1 MLTIEYYLSVV
12 SPWSYLGHRRF
23 CDIAREHSAEILYLP
38 IDSSIL
44 FAKTG
49 GLALKDRSPQ
59 RKRYRMQELRRWR
72 SRLELELN
80 LEPQYFPT
88 DCNLASRVIIGAIEA
103 GHDVT
108 DLVYQLMSAVWVR
121 EEDVSET
128 SVVMGAIERSGG
140 RVDDFLAAA
149 DHSNV
154 QDIII
159 ENSEL
164 AVSKG
169 VFGVPSYVVGEEVFW
184 GQDRLEFLDQ
194 FLSELINS
202 RTSGL
207 SP

>member
-1 MLTIEYYLSVV
+1 MFTIEYYLSVV
-12 SPWSYLGHRRF
+12 SPWSYLGHKRF
-23 CDIAREHSAEILYLP
+23 CDIARDNSAEILYLP

-88 DCNLASRVIIGAIEA
+88 DSNLASRVIIGAIEA
-103 GHDVT
+103 GHDVAE
-108 DLVYQLMSAVWVR
+108 LAYQLMRAVWVR

-128 SVVMGAIERSGG
+128 SVVVGAIERSGES
-140 RVDDFLAAA
+140 VDDLLAAA
-149 DHSNV
+149 NHSNV

-159 ENSEL
+159 ENSEQ

-184 GQDRLEFLDQ
+184 GQDRLEFLNL
-194 FLSELINS
+194 FLNEVM
-202 RTSGL
+202 T
-207 SP
+207 

>member
-12 SPWSYLGHRRF
+12 SPWSYLGHRRL
-23 CDIAREHSAEILYLP
+23 CDIARANSAEILYLP

-88 DCNLASRVIIGAIEA
+88 DSNLASRVIIGAIEA
-103 GHDVT
+103 GHDVAE
-108 DLVYQLMSAVWVR
+108 LVYELMRTVWVR

-128 SVVMGAIERSGG
+128 SVVIGAIERSG
-140 RVDDFLAAA
+140 RSVDDLLAAA
-149 DHSNV
+149 NHSNV

-159 ENSEL
+159 ENSEQ

-184 GQDRLEFLDQ
+184 GQDRLEFLDL
-194 FLSELINS
+194 FLNEVM
-202 RTSGL
+202 T
-207 SP
+207 

>member
-12 SPWSYLGHRRF
+12 SPWSYLGHKRF
-23 CDIAREHSAEILYLP
+23 CDIARDNSAEILYLP

-88 DCNLASRVIIGAIEA
+88 DSNLASRVIIGAIEA
-103 GHDVT
+103 GHDVAE
-108 DLVYQLMSAVWVR
+108 LVYQLMRTVWVR

-128 SVVMGAIERSGG
+128 SVVVGAIERSGG
-140 RVDDFLAAA
+140 SVDDLLAAA
-149 DHSNV
+149 NHSNV

-159 ENSEL
+159 ENSEQ

-184 GQDRLEFLDQ
+184 GQDRLEFLDL
-194 FLSELINS
+194 FLNEVM
-202 RTSGL
+202 T
-207 SP
+207 

>member
-1 MLTIEYYLSVV
+1 MFTIEYYLSVV
-12 SPWSYLGHRRF
+12 SPWSYLGHKRF
-23 CDIAREHSAEILYLP
+23 CDIARDNSAEILYLP

-88 DCNLASRVIIGAIEA
+88 DSNLASRVIIGAIEA
-103 GHDVT
+103 GHDVAE
-108 DLVYQLMSAVWVR
+108 LAYQLMRAVWVR

-128 SVVMGAIERSGG
+128 SAVIGAIERSGG
-140 RVDDFLAAA
+140 SVDDLLAAA
-149 DHSNV
+149 NHSNV

-159 ENSEL
+159 ENSEQ
-164 AVSKG
+164 AVNKG

-184 GQDRLEFLDQ
+184 GQDRLEFLDL
-194 FLSELINS
+194 FLNEVM
-202 RTSGL
+202 T
-207 SP
+207 

>member
-12 SPWSYLGHRRF
+12 SPWSYLGHRRL
-23 CDIAREHSAEILYLP
+23 CDIARANSAEILYLP

-49 GLALKDRSPQ
+49 GLALKDRSHQ

-88 DCNLASRVIIGAIEA
+88 DSNLASRVIIGAIEA
-103 GHDVT
+103 GHDVAE
-108 DLVYQLMSAVWVR
+108 LVYELMRTVWVR

-128 SVVMGAIERSGG
+128 SVVIGAIERSGG
-140 RVDDFLAAA
+140 SADDLLAAA
-149 DHSNV
+149 NHSNV

-159 ENSEL
+159 ENSEQ

-184 GQDRLEFLDQ
+184 GQDRLEFLDL
-194 FLSELINS
+194 FLNEVM
-202 RTSGL
+202 T
-207 SP
+207 

>member
-1 MLTIEYYLSVV
+1 MFTIEYYLSVV
-12 SPWSYLGHRRF
+12 SPWSYLGHKRF
-23 CDIAREHSAEILYLP
+23 CGIARDNSAEIHYLP

-88 DCNLASRVIIGAIEA
+88 DSNLASRVIIGAIEA
-103 GHDVT
+103 GHDVAE
-108 DLVYQLMSAVWVR
+108 LVYELMRTVWVR

-128 SVVMGAIERSGG
+128 SVVIGAIERSGG
-140 RVDDFLAAA
+140 SADDLLAAA
-149 DHSNV
+149 NHSNV

-159 ENSEL
+159 ENSEQ

-184 GQDRLEFLDQ
+184 GQDRLEFLDL
-194 FLSELINS
+194 FLNEVM
-202 RTSGL
+202 T
-207 SP
+207 

>member
-1 MLTIEYYLSVV
+1 MFTIEYYLSVV
-12 SPWSYLGHRRF
+12 SPWSYLGHRRL
-23 CDIAREHSAEILYLP
+23 CDIARDNSAEILYLP

-88 DCNLASRVIIGAIEA
+88 DSNLASRVIIGAIEA
-103 GHDVT
+103 GHDVAE
-108 DLVYQLMSAVWVR
+108 LVYELMRAVWVR

-128 SVVMGAIERSGG
+128 SVVIGAIERSGG
-140 RVDDFLAAA
+140 SVDDLLAAA
-149 DHSNV
+149 NHSNV

-159 ENSEL
+159 ENSEQ

-184 GQDRLEFLDQ
+184 GQDRLEFLDL
-194 FLSELINS
+194 FLNEVM
-202 RTSGL
+202 T
-207 SP
+207 

>member
-23 CDIAREHSAEILYLP
+23 CDIARENSAEILYLP

-88 DCNLASRVIIGAIEA
+88 DSNLASRVIIGAIEA
-103 GHDVT
+103 GHDVAE
-108 DLVYQLMSAVWVR
+108 LAYQLMRAVWVR

-128 SVVMGAIERSGG
+128 SVVVGAIERSGES
-140 RVDDFLAAA
+140 VDDLLAAA
-149 DHSNV
+149 NHSNV

-159 ENSEL
+159 ENSEQ

-184 GQDRLEFLDQ
+184 GQDRLEFLDL
-194 FLSELINS
+194 FLNEVM
-202 RTSGL
+202 T
-207 SP
+207 

>member
-12 SPWSYLGHRRF
+12 SPWSYLGHRRL
-23 CDIAREHSAEILYLP
+23 CDIARANSAEILYLP

-88 DCNLASRVIIGAIEA
+88 DSNLASGVIIGAIEA
-103 GHDVT
+103 GHDVAE
-108 DLVYQLMSAVWVR
+108 LVYELMRTVWVR

-128 SVVMGAIERSGG
+128 SVVIGAIERSGG
-140 RVDDFLAAA
+140 SVDDLLVAAN
-149 DHSNV
+149 HSNV

-159 ENSEL
+159 ENSEQ

-184 GQDRLEFLDQ
+184 GQDRLEFLDL
-194 FLSELINS
+194 FLNEVM
-202 RTSGL
+202 T
-207 SP
+207 

>member
-12 SPWSYLGHRRF
+12 SPWSYLGHRRL
-23 CDIAREHSAEILYLP
+23 CDIARANSAEILYLP

-88 DCNLASRVIIGAIEA
+88 DSNLASRVIIGAIEA
-103 GHDVT
+103 GHDVAE
-108 DLVYQLMSAVWVR
+108 LVYELMRTVWVR

-128 SVVMGAIERSGG
+128 SVVIGAIERSGG
-140 RVDDFLAAA
+140 SADDLLAAA
-149 DHSNV
+149 NHSNV

-159 ENSEL
+159 ENSEQ

-184 GQDRLEFLDQ
+184 GQDRLEFLDA
-194 FLSELINS
+194 FLINEL
-202 RTSGL
+202 G
-207 SP
+207 

>member
-12 SPWSYLGHRRF
+12 SPWSYLGHKRF
-23 CDIAREHSAEILYLP
+23 CDIARDNSAEILYLP

-88 DCNLASRVIIGAIEA
+88 DSNLASRVIIGAIEA
-103 GHDVT
+103 GHDVAE
-108 DLVYQLMSAVWVR
+108 LAYQLMRAVWVR

-128 SVVMGAIERSGG
+128 SVVIGAIERSGG
-140 RVDDFLAAA
+140 SVDDLLAAA
-149 DHSNV
+149 NHSNV

-159 ENSEL
+159 ENSEQ

-184 GQDRLEFLDQ
+184 GQDRLEFLDL
-194 FLSELINS
+194 FLNEVM
-202 RTSGL
+202 T
-207 SP
+207 

>member
-12 SPWSYLGHRRF
+12 SPWSYLGHRRL
-23 CDIAREHSAEILYLP
+23 CDIARANSAEILYLP

-88 DCNLASRVIIGAIEA
+88 DSNLASRVIIGAIEA
-103 GHDVT
+103 GHDVAE
-108 DLVYQLMSAVWVR
+108 LVYELMRTVWVR

-128 SVVMGAIERSGG
+128 SVVIGAIERSGG
-140 RVDDFLAAA
+140 SVDDLLAAA
-149 DHSNV
+149 NHSNV
-154 QDIII
+154 QDTII
-159 ENSEL
+159 ENSEQ

-184 GQDRLEFLDQ
+184 GQDRLEFLDL
-194 FLSELINS
+194 FLNEVM
-202 RTSGL
+202 T
-207 SP
+207 

>member
-23 CDIAREHSAEILYLP
+23 CDIARENSAEILYLP

-88 DCNLASRVIIGAIEA
+88 DSNLASRVIIGAIEA
-103 GHDVT
+103 GHDVAE
-108 DLVYQLMSAVWVR
+108 LAYQLMRAVWVR

-128 SVVMGAIERSGG
+128 SVVVGAIERSGG
-140 RVDDFLAAA
+140 SVDDLLAAA
-149 DHSNV
+149 NHSNV

-159 ENSEL
+159 ENSEQ

-184 GQDRLEFLDQ
+184 GQDRLEFLDL
-194 FLSELINS
+194 FLNEVM
-202 RTSGL
+202 T
-207 SP
+207 

>member
-88 DCNLASRVIIGAIEA
+88 DSNLASRVIIGAIEA

-128 SVVMGAIERSGG
+128 SVVIGAIQRSGG
-140 RVDDFLAAA
+140 CVDDLLAAA
-149 DHSNV
+149 DHKDV
-154 QDIII
+154 QNIII
-159 ENSEL
+159 ENSEQ

-194 FLSELINS
+194 FLSKVMA
-202 RTSGL
+202 
-207 SP
+207 

>member
-1 MLTIEYYLSVV
+1 MLAIEYYLSVV
-12 SPWSYLGHRRF
+12 SPWSYLGHKRF
-23 CDIAREHSAEILYLP
+23 CDIARDNSAEILYLP

-88 DCNLASRVIIGAIEA
+88 DSNLASRVIIGAIEA
-103 GHDVT
+103 GHDVAE
-108 DLVYQLMSAVWVR
+108 LAYQLMRAVWVR

-128 SVVMGAIERSGG
+128 SVVVGAIERSGES
-140 RVDDFLAAA
+140 VDDLLAAA
-149 DHSNV
+149 NHSNV

-159 ENSEL
+159 ENSEQ

-184 GQDRLEFLDQ
+184 GQDRLEFLDL
-194 FLSELINS
+194 FLNEVM
-202 RTSGL
+202 T
-207 SP
+207 

>member
-1 MLTIEYYLSVV
+1 MLTVEYYLSVV
-12 SPWSYLGHRRF
+12 SPWSYLGHKRF
-23 CDIAREHSAEILYLP
+23 CGIARDNSAEIHYLP

-88 DCNLASRVIIGAIEA
+88 DSNLASRVIIGAIEA
-103 GHDVT
+103 GHDVAE
-108 DLVYQLMSAVWVR
+108 LAYQLMRAVWVR

-128 SVVMGAIERSGG
+128 SVVVGAIERSGG
-140 RVDDFLAAA
+140 SVDDLLAAA
-149 DHSNV
+149 NHSNV

-159 ENSEL
+159 ENSEQ

-184 GQDRLEFLDQ
+184 GQDRLEFLDL
-194 FLSELINS
+194 FLNEVM
-202 RTSGL
+202 T
-207 SP
+207 

>member
-1 MLTIEYYLSVV
+1 MRTIEYYLSVV
-12 SPWSYLGHRRF
+12 SPWSYLGHRRL
-23 CDIAREHSAEILYLP
+23 CDIARANSAEILYLP

-88 DCNLASRVIIGAIEA
+88 DSNLASRVIIGAIEA
-103 GHDVT
+103 GHDVAE
-108 DLVYQLMSAVWVR
+108 LVYELMRTVWVR

-128 SVVMGAIERSGG
+128 SVVIGAIERSGG
-140 RVDDFLAAA
+140 SVDDLLAAA
-149 DHSNV
+149 NHSNV

-159 ENSEL
+159 ENSEQ

-184 GQDRLEFLDQ
+184 GQDRLEFLDS
-194 FLSELINS
+194 FLINEL
-202 RTSGL
+202 G
-207 SP
+207 

>member
-23 CDIAREHSAEILYLP
+23 CDIAKDNSAEILYLP

-88 DCNLASRVIIGAIEA
+88 DSNLASRVIIGAIEA
-103 GHDVT
+103 GHDVAE
-108 DLVYQLMSAVWVR
+108 LAYQLMRAVWVR

-128 SVVMGAIERSGG
+128 SVVVGAIERSGES
-140 RVDDFLAAA
+140 VDDLLAAA
-149 DHSNV
+149 NHSNV

-159 ENSEL
+159 ENSEQ

-184 GQDRLEFLDQ
+184 GQDRLEFLDL
-194 FLSELINS
+194 FLNEVM
-202 RTSGL
+202 T
-207 SP
+207 

>member
-23 CDIAREHSAEILYLP
+23 CDIARENSAEILYLP

-88 DCNLASRVIIGAIEA
+88 DSNLASRAIIGAIEA
-103 GHDVT
+103 GHDVAE
-108 DLVYQLMSAVWVR
+108 LVYELMRTVWVR
-121 EEDVSET
+121 EEDVSEV
-128 SVVMGAIERSGG
+128 SAVKGAIERSGG
-140 RVDDFLAAA
+140 SVDDLLAAA
-149 DHSNV
+149 NHSNV

-159 ENSEL
+159 ENSEQ

-184 GQDRLEFLDQ
+184 GQDRIEFLDA
-194 FLSELINS
+194 FLINEL
-202 RTSGL
+202 G
-207 SP
+207 

>member
-12 SPWSYLGHRRF
+12 SPWSYLGHKRF
-23 CDIAREHSAEILYLP
+23 CDIAKENSAEILYLP

-88 DCNLASRVIIGAIEA
+88 DSNLASRVIIGAIEA
-103 GHDVT
+103 GHDVAE
-108 DLVYQLMSAVWVR
+108 LAYQLMRAVWVR

-128 SVVMGAIERSGG
+128 SVVVGAIERSGES
-140 RVDDFLAAA
+140 VDDLLAAA
-149 DHSNV
+149 NHSNV

-159 ENSEL
+159 ENSEQ

-184 GQDRLEFLDQ
+184 GQDRLEFLDL
-194 FLSELINS
+194 FLNEVM
-202 RTSGL
+202 T
-207 SP
+207 

>member
-12 SPWSYLGHRRF
+12 SPWSYLGHRRL
-23 CDIAREHSAEILYLP
+23 CDIARANSAEILYLP

-88 DCNLASRVIIGAIEA
+88 DSNLASRVIIGAIEA
-103 GHDVT
+103 GHDVAE
-108 DLVYQLMSAVWVR
+108 LVYELMRTVWVR

-128 SVVMGAIERSGG
+128 SVVIGAIERSGG
-140 RVDDFLAAA
+140 SVDDLLAAA
-149 DHSNV
+149 NHSNV
-154 QDIII
+154 QDIIN
-159 ENSEL
+159 ENSEQ

-184 GQDRLEFLDQ
+184 GQDRLEFLDR
-194 FLSELINS
+194 FLNEVMI
-202 RTSGL
+202 
-207 SP
+207 

>member
-12 SPWSYLGHRRF
+12 SPWSYLGHKRF
-23 CDIAREHSAEILYLP
+23 CDIARDNSAEILYLP

-49 GLALKDRSPQ
+49 GLALKDRSHQ

-88 DCNLASRVIIGAIEA
+88 DSNLASRVIIGAIEA
-103 GHDVT
+103 GHDVAE
-108 DLVYQLMSAVWVR
+108 LAYQLMRAVWVR

-128 SVVMGAIERSGG
+128 SVVVGAIERSGG
-140 RVDDFLAAA
+140 SVDDLLAAA
-149 DHSNV
+149 NHSNV

-159 ENSEL
+159 ENSEQ

-184 GQDRLEFLDQ
+184 GQDRLEFLDL
-194 FLSELINS
+194 FLNEVM
-202 RTSGL
+202 T
-207 SP
+207 